1 MNIHFVILQFI
12 FFQQGVT
19 VFRRSKLLKFRL
31 RRRCTLCGNFILDFV
46 ACGIGAVV
54 VLPKLLEIVINMGSI
69 ILSKGKV
76 TPMQFP
82 TVKILKE
89 FL

>member
-19 VFRRSKLLKFRL
+19 VLRRSKLLKFRL
-31 RRRCTLCGNFILDFV
+31 RRRCTLCRGIILHFV

-54 VLPKLLEIVINMGSI
+54 ELPNNWKLLLIKS
-69 ILSKGKV
+69 
-76 TPMQFP
+76 
-82 TVKILKE
+82 
-89 FL
+89 